1 MSVTLTILHE
11 RLALYLNAEKVVLE
25 GNQSWSSQD
34 GMNYT
39 RANINALQRE
49 ISVIRREIAYL
60 EGTGFTAQQFVFG
73 GRG

>member
-1 MSVTLTILHE
+1 MSATLTMLKE
-11 RLALYLNAEKVVLE
+11 RLALYLSAEKIVLE
-25 GNQSWSSQD
+25 GNQSWSSPD

-49 ISVIRREIAYL
+49 ISAIRQEIAYF
-60 EGTGFTAQQFVFG
+60 EGSGSTAQQFVFG